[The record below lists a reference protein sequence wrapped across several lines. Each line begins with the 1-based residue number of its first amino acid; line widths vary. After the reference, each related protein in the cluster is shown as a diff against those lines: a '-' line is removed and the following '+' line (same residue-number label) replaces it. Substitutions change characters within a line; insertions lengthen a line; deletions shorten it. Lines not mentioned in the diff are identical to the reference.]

1 MKNYRESRLTA
12 VNLRGEFFKAFFFS
26 MKEEGLA
33 ELVSTQPSVREVLST
48 IPRCDLKSFFRLLP
62 FLCSFKY
69 A

>member
-12 VNLRGEFFKAFFFS
+12 VNLRGEFFKAFFS

-62 FLCSFKY
+62 FL
-69 A
+69 